1 MAEQNDKI
9 LRPATPINVKI
20 CYFRET
26 RMYDGILCASII
38 GVRTMDKLW
47 QILEPSVSV
56 TGSFDLVTVL
66 LSLLV
71 AFVLGQMLAWV
82 YYFTHSGL
90 SYSKSFVQSVIVLT
104 VVVAMVMSTIASSIV
119 MAVGLMGA
127 LSIIRFRNIIK
138 DTRDLAFIF
147 CSLATGM
154 AAGSQ
159 RYRIAVVGTI
169 FLSMVFLYLHFTDFG
184 RHRPHNGFLR
194 FNLPTHVGPDHP
206 ISKILKRFC
215 GNFTLVSAQD
225 SGFGSPV
232 VEYAYQ
238 LMIRNTT
245 KNEQMLAELGK
256 IEGIENLGLTMQEQL
271 LEV

>member
-1 MAEQNDKI
+1 MDKI
-9 LRPATPINVKI
+9 
-20 CYFRET
+20 
-26 RMYDGILCASII
+26 
-38 GVRTMDKLW
+38 W
-47 QILEPSVSV
+47 QILEPSAPV
-56 TGSFDLVTVL
+56 TGSFDPVTVL
-66 LSLLV
+66 LSLLL
-71 AFVLGQMLAWV
+71 AFVLGQVLAWV

-90 SYSKSFVQSVIVLT
+90 SYSKSFVQSVIILT
-104 VVVAMVMSTIASSIV
+104 VVVAMVMSTIASSFV

-147 CSLATGM
+147 CSLAVGM

-159 RYRIAVVGTI
+159 KYRIAVVGTV
-169 FLSMVFLYLHFTDFG
+169 FLSLVLLYLHFTDFG

-194 FNLPTHVGPDHP
+194 FNLPTHIGPDHP
-206 ISKILKRFC
+206 IAKILRRFC

-225 SGFGSPV
+225 SGFGSPL

-238 LMIRNTT
+238 LMIRNAA
-245 KNEQMLAELGK
+245 KNELMLAELEK
-256 IEGIENLGLTMQEQL
+256 IEGIENVSLTMQEQL